1 MSAQPSYE
9 DERRDFMDAD
19 PSIESAPGTR
29 NRDNNRSDEPLLELT
44 KYVLDRGPRPRTR
57 GLFHQIAAFLSA
69 ISGSVLSTYAWMT
82 LVWWQA
88 LGVTVYGI
96 CMFGLFAVS
105 AAYHRGQW
113 RSLGTVAWWRRADH
127 STIAVFIAA
136 TYTPL
141 CMIALEPDSATW
153 MLSLAWVGAM
163 FSVVLNMV
171 WINHPRW
178 LSVVVYLALG
188 WLIIPLMPEL
198 WAGAGHTVVWLLLI
212 GGIVY
217 SLGALV
223 YGFKWPGRNALWM
236 GYHEH
241 FHVATVVAAIIHLV
255 AVWMVVVP

>member
-163 FSVVLNMV
+163 ISVVLNMV

-223 YGFKWPGRNALWM
+223 YGFKWPGRNARWM

>member
-19 PSIESAPGTR
+19 PSIESVPR
-29 NRDNNRSDEPLLELT
+29 NRENKRSDEPLLELT
-44 KYVLDRGPRPRTR
+44 RYVLDRGPRPRTR
-57 GLFHQIAAFLSA
+57 GLFHQIAAFLSTV
-69 ISGSVLSTYAWMT
+69 SGSVLSTYAWLT

-88 LGVTVYGI
+88 LGTTIYAA

-141 CMIALEPDSATW
+141 CMIALEPDTATW

-163 FSVVLNMV
+163 LSVVLNMV

-188 WLIIPLMPEL
+188 WLIVPLIPEL
-198 WAGAGHTVVWLLLI
+198 WAGAGHTVVWLLLV

-223 YGFKWPGRNALWM
+223 YGFKWPGRNARWM

-241 FHVATVVAAIIHLV
+241 FHVATVVAATIHLI